1 MAVGVTIK
9 RSATGE
15 VALLIVGDGDNV
27 RVATEREVARRFDLG
42 VGEFEIFEDCDEGL
56 SIRAMSKGV
65 GDQREWYLRCGM
77 TYTICT
83 NILPLSTPILGDHR
97 RDGPLSAPNLGDPRR
112 DEPLRTP
119 NFGEE
124 EPLSTPILG
133 DPRREEPNFSEE
145 LPDGWNSSGADG
157 PYSGDSTPSPS
168 SRNLEEQVPRV
179 VEKLVVL
186 GSWDDEFLVSVV
198 TCLLYTSPSP

>member
-83 NILPLSTPILGDHR
+83 NTLP
-97 RDGPLSAPNLGDPRR
+97 
-112 DEPLRTP
+112 
-119 NFGEE
+119 F
-124 EPLSTPILG
+124 STPILG
-133 DPRREEPNFSEE
+133 DPRR
-145 LPDGWNSSGADG
+145 DG
-157 PYSGDSTPSPS
+157 PFSTP
-168 SRNLEEQVPRV
+168 NLGDPPPR
-179 VEKLVVL
+179 
-186 GSWDDEFLVSVV
+186 
-198 TCLLYTSPSP
+198 

>member
-42 VGEFEIFEDCDEGL
+42 VGDFEIFEDCDEGL

-77 TYTICT
+77 TYTT
-83 NILPLSTPILGDHR
+83 VSYTH
-97 RDGPLSAPNLGDPRR
+97 
-112 DEPLRTP
+112 LRAHETRHD
-119 NFGEE
+119 
-124 EPLSTPILG
+124 LVCRL
-133 DPRREEPNFSEE
+133 
-145 LPDGWNSSGADG
+145 L
-157 PYSGDSTPSPS
+157 
-168 SRNLEEQVPRV
+168 LEKKKKKQ
-179 VEKLVVL
+179 K
-186 GSWDDEFLVSVV
+186 
-198 TCLLYTSPSP
+198 T